1 MKSNFFASLILAQG
15 IAGHVIP
22 PSSGCKPTAP
32 MTGKA
37 VYFLSNDNENSI
49 VALPIQ
55 PDGTLKAGKRNPVN
69 GVGSNTIDGST
80 KQPAAPDA
88 LVSQSSITI
97 SGNTVFAVSAQS
109 GSVTPM
115 TISDSDP
122 TQLQFRSGGAS
133 YIQKP
138 FPNTVAVSA
147 KNNILCVATTATQA
161 GVSCA
166 GFHDGALEPFKS
178 VLAFDLGQS
187 NPPVGPTNTV
197 SQVLFS
203 EDESM
208 LITIVK
214 GDPMTNKT
222 GFISTLPV
230 SEISSDCPH
239 DTRTT
244 PEGTAV
250 LFGSQTIPGT
260 STLFATDASFGAA
273 VLNIDAATGS
283 ASVISKQALDD
294 QKATCWAAYAE
305 ATKSVFVTDVAVP
318 RIVEMSAQ
326 DASIISQI
334 DLSHTGD
341 PGFIDLAAAGNFL
354 YVLSPG
360 TEATGAAVIVLDISG
375 GQGKAKFLQRF
386 DVKELAGKNAQGLA
400 ILQ

>member
-1 MKSNFFASLILAQG
+1 MKANFLATLILAQG
-15 IAGHVIP
+15 IAGHAIP
-22 PSSGCKPTAP
+22 RHSSCKPAAP
-32 MTGKA
+32 ATGKA
-37 VYFLSNDNENSI
+37 VYFLSNDAENTI

-69 GVGSNTIDGST
+69 GVGSNVIDGTT
-80 KQPAAPDA
+80 KEPAAPDA
-88 LVSQSSITI
+88 LVSQSSLVI
-97 SGNTVFAVSAQS
+97 SGKTVFAVNAQS
-109 GSVTPM
+109 GSVTAM
-115 TISDSDP
+115 TISDDDP
-122 TQLQFRSGGAS
+122 TNLLFRSGGAS

-138 FPNTVAVSA
+138 FPNTVAASA
-147 KNNILCVATTATQA
+147 KNNVLCVATTATQA

-166 GFHDGALEPFKS
+166 GFRDGNIDPFRS
-178 VLAFDLGQS
+178 VLSFDLGQS

-203 EDESM
+203 DDESM

-214 GDPMTNKT
+214 GDPMANKT

-230 SEISSDCPH
+230 SEIDSECPH
-239 DTRTT
+239 DTRTS

-250 LFGSQTIPGT
+250 LFGSQIIPGT

-273 VLNIDAATGS
+273 VLDIDAATGG
-283 ASVISKQALDD
+283 ASVVGKQALDD
-294 QKATCWAAYAE
+294 QKATCWSAYSE
-305 ATKSVFVTDVAVP
+305 TTKSVFVTDVAVP
-318 RIVEMSAQ
+318 RIVEMSAK

-341 PGFIDLAAAGNFL
+341 AGFIDLAAAGNFL

-386 DVKELAGKNAQGLA
+386 NVEGLAGKNAQGMA

>member
-1 MKSNFFASLILAQG
+1 MKANFLTTLMLAEG
-15 IAGHVIP
+15 IAGHAINR
-22 PSSGCKPTAP
+22 PSSCKPAVPT
-32 MTGKA
+32 TGKV
-37 VYFLSNDNENSI
+37 VYFLSNDADNSI
-49 VALPIQ
+49 IALPIQ
-55 PDGTLKAGKRNPVN
+55 PDGTLKAGKKTSVN
-69 GVGSNTIDGST
+69 GVGSNTLNAM

-97 SGNTVFAVSAQS
+97 SGNVIFAVNAFS

-122 TQLQFRSGGAS
+122 TQLSFISEGAT
-133 YIQKP
+133 YIQRP

-147 KNNILCVATTATQA
+147 KNNILCAATTATQA

-166 GFHDGALEPFKS
+166 PFHDGGLYSFKS
-178 VLAFDLGQS
+178 VLSFDLGQS

-203 EDESM
+203 DDEST

-214 GDPMTNKT
+214 GDPATNKT

-230 SEISSDCPH
+230 SEINSDCPH

-250 LFGSQTIPGT
+250 LFGSQAIPGT
-260 STLFATDASFGAA
+260 NTFFSTDASFGAA
-273 VLNIDAATGS
+273 VFSLDQATGG
-283 ASVISKQALDD
+283 VTTVGKQALSD
-294 QKATCWAAYAE
+294 QKATCWSAYAP
-305 ATKSVFVTDVAVP
+305 ATKSVFVTDVALP
-318 RIVEMSAQ
+318 RIVEMSAK

-341 PGFIDLAAAGNFL
+341 AGFIDLAAAGNFL

-360 TEATGAAVIVLDISG
+360 NQTTGAAVIVLDISG

-386 DVKELAGKNAQGLA
+386 SVEELAGRNSQGLA
-400 ILQ
+400 VLQ

>member
-1 MKSNFFASLILAQG
+1 MKASFLTTLILAEG
-15 IAGHVIP
+15 IAGHAINR
-22 PSSGCKPTAP
+22 PSSCKAPAPT
-32 MTGKA
+32 TGKA
-37 VYFLSNDNENSI
+37 VYFLSNDANNSI

-55 PDGTLKAGKRNPVN
+55 PDGTLKAGKKNPVN
-69 GVGSNTIDGST
+69 GAGSNALDGT
-80 KQPAAPDA
+80 TRKPAAPDA

-97 SGNTVFAVSAQS
+97 AGNVIFAVNAHS

-115 TISDSDP
+115 SISNSDP
-122 TQLQFRSGGAS
+122 TELSFVGEGAT
-133 YIQKP
+133 YLQKP
-138 FPNTVAVSA
+138 FPNTVAASS
-147 KNNILCVATTATQA
+147 KNKLLCAATTSTQA

-166 GFHDGALEPFKS
+166 SFQDGGIESFKS

-197 SQVLFS
+197 SQILFS
-203 EDESM
+203 DDEST
-208 LITIVK
+208 LITVVK
-214 GDPMTNKT
+214 GDPATNKT

-230 SEISSDCPH
+230 SEINSDCPH

-250 LFGSQTIPGT
+250 LFGSQIIPGT
-260 STLFATDASFGAA
+260 NNLFATDASFGAA
-273 VLNIDAATGS
+273 VLNLDGGV
-283 ASVISKQALDD
+283 SVVGKQSIEG
-294 QKATCWAAYAE
+294 QKATCWSAYAE

-318 RIVEMSAQ
+318 RIVEMSAK

-341 PGFIDLAAAGNFL
+341 GGFIDLAAAGNFL

-360 TEATGAAVIVLDISG
+360 TGSTGAAVVVLDISG

-386 DVKELAGKNAQGLA
+386 NVEELAGKNAQGLA